1 MEPIELILKKAGITS
16 SFVTFVEDG
25 MGQILVSDS
34 DAATTIAKLATVG
47 ISATV
52 MER

>member
-16 SFVTFVEDG
+16 SLVTFVEDG
-25 MGQILVSDS
+25 MDQILVSES
-34 DAATTIAKLATVG
+34 DAASTVAKLATVG

-52 MER
+52 VER